1 MTSIFGIL
9 ALEMYFVKD
18 VIKHGKTKRIAAG
31 LQIPR
36 SQFKSGFNFEA
47 NMEKLQ
53 MYEIL
58 VPTMH
63 NNGKPVRARF
73 HRVWDAKVRAI
84 SGGLT
89 IFPPTKGQWI
99 SPKKELIY
107 ERMIPVR
114 IAASRPQIEMIIL
127 MTMDYYKQ
135 EVVLCYAIA
144 ETVLVGS
151 THPNGYKYVTEQF
164 PS

>member
-1 MTSIFGIL
+1 
-9 ALEMYFVKD
+9 
-18 VIKHGKTKRIAAG
+18 
-31 LQIPR
+31 
-36 SQFKSGFNFEA
+36 
-47 NMEKLQ
+47 MEKLQ

-99 SPKKELIY
+99 SPKNELIY
-107 ERMIPVR
+107 EHMIPVR